1 MPLSPT
7 ERVLREVRTWQ
18 AADRRGAGSA
28 WHRTTYVFTT
38 ELSERCDPRNALRA
52 LEAAAIRAWLPSSI
66 GLAHTA
72 ALGRLGDA
80 PRRRSAQVNRALV
93 VGDSVARSVMN
104 HAHWPLIV
112 APASLSDR
120 RAP

>member
-1 MPLSPT
+1 LA
-7 ERVLREVRTWQ
+7 V
-18 AADRRGAGSA
+18 AGAA

-38 ELSERCDPRNALRA
+38 ELGGRALDPRNALGELKTAAKRA
-52 LEAAAIRAWLPSSI
+52 GLPSSV

-80 PRRRSAQVNRALV
+80 VGWRASQASRAPWL
-93 VGDSVARSVMN
+93 GSVARLVLN
-104 HAHWPLIV
+104 HAHFPLIV

-120 RAP
+120 RVPEVNTA